1 MRARLSDALVLI
13 RTTLLSCGDHPR
25 LEQVL
30 AMLEEAY
37 KGTRPLDVETLE
49 YAIEVLDEA
58 ARIFKVRGCL
68 DYHLLE
74 QAKDVLEGF

>member
-13 RTTLLSCGDHPR
+13 RTTLLSCGSHPR

-30 AMLEEAY
+30 VLLEEVY
-37 KGTRPLDVETLE
+37 EGVRPLDIDTLE
-49 YAIEVLDEA
+49 YVIDVLDET
-58 ARIFKVRGCL
+58 ARIFRIKGCL

-74 QAKDVLEGF
+74 QAKDVLEGL

>member
-1 MRARLSDALVLI
+1 M
-13 RTTLLSCGDHPR
+13 
-25 LEQVL
+25 L

-74 QAKDVLEGF
+74 QAKDVLEGL